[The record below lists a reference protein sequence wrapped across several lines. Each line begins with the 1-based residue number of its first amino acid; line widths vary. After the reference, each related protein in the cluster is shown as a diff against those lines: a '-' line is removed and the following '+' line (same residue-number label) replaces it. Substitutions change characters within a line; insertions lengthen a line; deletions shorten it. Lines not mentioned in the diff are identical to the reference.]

1 MAMTTL
7 DPARTALVAVHLQN
21 DIVGADGAFA
31 PFFRAEIDRV
41 GTLTTAARLLDA
53 ARAAGVP
60 VVYTRVAWRPDYSDL
75 HANSP
80 LLNIVIQQNC
90 LVDGTPGAAIT
101 DELAPQDTDRVVTHR
116 RVGGFHD
123 SELEEILR
131 RLGVDTVAF
140 LGVATN
146 ASVEGTARAASDLG
160 YRVLVIS
167 DACSAATP
175 EAHAASLESLGLL
188 AEITTTDDVITALT
202 AQPADVSS

>member
-1 MAMTTL
+1 MTTI
-7 DPARTALVAVHLQN
+7 DPTRTALIAVHIQN
-21 DIVGADGAFA
+21 DIVGPDGAFA

-41 GTLTTAARLLDA
+41 GTLATIARVLDA

-80 LLNIVIQQNC
+80 LLNIVVQQNC
-90 LVDGTPGAAIT
+90 LVDGTRGAAIV
-101 DELAPQDTDRVVTHR
+101 DELTPQDTDHVVTHQ
-116 RVGGFHD
+116 RVGGFHN
-123 SELEEILR
+123 SELDEVLR
-131 RLGVDTVAF
+131 GLGVDTVAF

-146 ASVEGTARAASDLG
+146 ASVEGTARVASDLG

-188 AEITTTDDVITALT
+188 AEITTADDLIAAFTAH
-202 AQPADVSS
+202 PAEVST

>member
-1 MAMTTL
+1 MTTI
-7 DPARTALVAVHLQN
+7 DPARTALVAVHMQN
-21 DIVGADGAFA
+21 DIVGPDGAFA

-41 GTLTTAARLLDA
+41 GTLAIAARLLDA

-80 LLNIVIQQNC
+80 LLNIVVQQNC

-101 DELAPQDTDRVVTHR
+101 DELAPQDTDRVVTHQ

-123 SELEEILR
+123 SELDEVLR
-131 RLGVDTVAF
+131 GLGVDTVAF

-146 ASVEGTARAASDLG
+146 ASVEGTVRGASDLG

-188 AEITTTDDVITALT
+188 AEIVTTDDVITALT

>member
-1 MAMTTL
+1 MTTI
-7 DPARTALVAVHLQN
+7 DPTRTALIAVHMQN
-21 DIVGADGAFA
+21 DIVGPDGAFA

-41 GTLTTAARLLDA
+41 GTLATAARLLDA

-60 VVYTRVAWRPDYSDL
+60 IVYTRVAWRPDYSDL

-90 LVDGTPGAAIT
+90 LVDGTPGAAIA
-101 DELAPQDTDRVVTHR
+101 DELAPVDTDRVVTHQ

-123 SELEEILR
+123 SELDEVLR
-131 RLGVDTVAF
+131 SLGVETVAF

-160 YRVLVIS
+160 YRVLIVS
-167 DACSAATP
+167 DACSAATA
-175 EAHAASLESLGLL
+175 EAHASSVESLSLL
-188 AEITTTDDVITALT
+188 ADITTTDDLITALT
-202 AQPADVSS
+202 GQPADVSS

>member
-1 MAMTTL
+1 MTTI
-7 DPARTALVAVHLQN
+7 DPTRTALVAVHMQN
-21 DIVGADGAFA
+21 DIVGPDGAFA

-41 GTLTTAARLLDA
+41 GTLATAARLLDA
-53 ARAAGVP
+53 ARAARVP

-101 DELAPQDTDRVVTHR
+101 DELTPQDTDRVVTHQ

-123 SELEEILR
+123 SELDEVLR
-131 RLGVDTVAF
+131 SAGVDTVVF

-160 YRVLVIS
+160 YRVLVVS

-175 EAHAASLESLGLL
+175 EAHVASLASLGLL
-188 AEITTTDDVITALT
+188 TEITTTDELIVALSPQTANAT
-202 AQPADVSS
+202 A

>member
-1 MAMTTL
+1 MTTV
-7 DPARTALVAVHLQN
+7 DPTRTALVAVHVQN
-21 DIVGADGAFA
+21 DIVGPDGAFA

-41 GTLTTAARLLDA
+41 GTLATAARLLGA

-80 LLNIVIQQNC
+80 LLNIVLQQNC

-101 DELAPQDTDRVVTHR
+101 DELAPQDTDHVVTHQ

-123 SELEEILR
+123 SELDEVLR
-131 RLGVDTVAF
+131 GLGVETVAF

-175 EAHAASLESLGLL
+175 DAHAASLESLGLL
-188 AEITTTDDVITALT
+188 AEITTTDDLIASF
-202 AQPADVSS
+202 APQPADAR

>member
-1 MAMTTL
+1 MTTL

-101 DELAPQDTDRVVTHR
+101 DELAPRDTDRVVTHQ

-123 SELEEILR
+123 SELDEILR
-131 RLGVDTVAF
+131 GLGVDTVVF

-146 ASVEGTARAASDLG
+146 ASVEGTTRAASDLG

>member
-1 MAMTTL
+1 MTTI
-7 DPARTALVAVHLQN
+7 DPTRTALVAVHVQN

-41 GTLTTAARLLDA
+41 GTLATAARLLDA

-101 DELAPQDTDRVVTHR
+101 DELAPQDTDRVVTHQ

-123 SELEEILR
+123 SELDEVLR
-131 RLGVDTVAF
+131 GAGVDTVVF

-160 YRVLVIS
+160 YRVLVVS

-175 EAHAASLESLGLL
+175 EAHTASLESLGLL
-188 AEITTTDDVITALT
+188 AEITTTDELYAALSPQTANAT
-202 AQPADVSS
+202 T

>member
-1 MAMTTL
+1 MTTI
-7 DPARTALVAVHLQN
+7 DPTRTALVAVHLQN
-21 DIVGADGAFA
+21 DIVGPDGAFA

-41 GTLTTAARLLDA
+41 GTLATAARLLDA
-53 ARAAGVP
+53 ARTAGVP

-101 DELAPQDTDRVVTHR
+101 DELAPQDTDRVVTHQ

-123 SELEEILR
+123 SELDEVLR
-131 RLGVDTVAF
+131 SAGVDTVVF

-160 YRVLVIS
+160 YRVLVVS

-175 EAHAASLESLGLL
+175 EAHTVSLESLGLP
-188 AEITTTDDVITALT
+188 AEITTTDKLLAALSPQTANAT
-202 AQPADVSS
+202 K

>member
-1 MAMTTL
+1 MTTV
-7 DPARTALVAVHLQN
+7 DPTRTALVAVHVQN
-21 DIVGADGAFA
+21 DIVGPDGAFA

-41 GTLTTAARLLDA
+41 GTLATAARLLDA
-53 ARAAGVP
+53 GRAAGVP

-101 DELAPQDTDRVVTHR
+101 DELAPHDTDRVVTHQ
-116 RVGGFHD
+116 RVGGFHGSD
-123 SELEEILR
+123 LDDVLRGLEAETL
-131 RLGVDTVAF
+131 VF

-160 YRVLVIS
+160 YRVLIVS

-188 AEITTTDDVITALT
+188 AEIATTDDLIYALA
-202 AQPADVSS
+202 AQPADVPS